1 MILYPAIDLRH
12 GRVVRLR
19 EGDPN
24 QQTVFSD
31 DPLATAQR
39 WINQGA
45 QWLHIV
51 NLDGAF
57 GQDSPN
63 FQIALEIS
71 RLGVPVQFGGG
82 IRTLEQI
89 ELALTGGI
97 ARVVLGTIAVQQPQ
111 IVIDAVQRY
120 GPDAICVGLDARD
133 GLITTHGWQVKSDL
147 APAELGREMA
157 RHGVRHVLFTDV
169 SRDGKLQGVNVEA
182 TVELAQQTGLDVIA
196 SGGVNKLE
204 DIRHLSA
211 SGVVG
216 GVVIGMA
223 LYTGAFTL
231 LEALQAV
238 LPPVEGIQ

>member
-19 EGDPN
+19 EGDPD

-31 DPLATAQR
+31 DPIATAQH

-45 QWLHIV
+45 KWLHIV

-57 GQDSPN
+57 GQNSPN

-82 IRTLEQI
+82 IRTPDQI
-89 ELALTGGI
+89 ELALTSGI

-111 IVIDAVQRY
+111 IVIEAVQRY
-120 GPDAICVGLDARD
+120 GTDAICVGLDARD
-133 GLITTHGWQVKSDL
+133 GRITTHGWQVKSDL
-147 APAELGREMA
+147 TPAELGHEMA

-196 SGGVNKLE
+196 SGGVNKL
-204 DIRHLSA
+204 DDLHHLSA

-231 LEALQAV
+231 TEALKVVQSI
-238 LPPVEGIQ
+238 EGKH

>member
-1 MILYPAIDLRH
+1 MILYPAIDLRQ

-31 DPLATAQR
+31 NPLATAQH
-39 WINQGA
+39 WIDQGA
-45 QWLHIV
+45 EWLHIV

-57 GQDSPN
+57 GEASPN
-63 FQIALEIS
+63 FQLALEIS

-89 ELALTGGI
+89 ELALTSGM

-111 IVIDAVQRY
+111 IVIDAVKRY
-120 GPDAICVGLDARD
+120 GSDAICVGLDARD
-133 GLITTHGWQVKSDL
+133 GRIATHGWQLTSDHT
-147 APAELGREMA
+147 PISMGREMA
-157 RHGVRHVLFTDV
+157 QHGVRHVLFTDV
-169 SRDGKLQGVNVEA
+169 SRDGRLEGVNVEA
-182 TVELAQQTGLDVIA
+182 TVELAQQTGLHVIA
-196 SGGVNKLE
+196 SGGVNQLE
-204 DIRHLSA
+204 DIRRLSA
-211 SGVVG
+211 SGVVD

-231 LEALQAV
+231 TDALRTVQSTK
-238 LPPVEGIQ
+238 GKH